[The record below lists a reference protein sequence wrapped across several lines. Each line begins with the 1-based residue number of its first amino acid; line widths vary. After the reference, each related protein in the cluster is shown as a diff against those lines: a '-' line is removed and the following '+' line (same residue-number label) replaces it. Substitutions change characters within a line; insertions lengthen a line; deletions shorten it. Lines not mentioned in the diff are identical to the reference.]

1 MEQILLF
8 ALLRSALYALVAL
21 GFTLLFGVGGVLN
34 LAHGALLMG
43 SAYLAYTLFAVGGL
57 PLPLSLGF
65 GVLGTALFAAL
76 LYRGIVRRVQGSPVL
91 TLIVTLA
98 VALILQEGVAIAY
111 GVPARSLPPPV
122 PGNLQIGGV
131 TIPTVLVVA
140 FGVSWLAI
148 GAFWLFLER
157 TRLGKAIRAVAMNRV
172 GASLVGI
179 NVVRIYTIVWA
190 LSGALAG
197 LAGIFFTYPG
207 GMSPRMWI
215 DPLVIS
221 FAIVIL
227 GGLGS
232 LTGSLIAAYIVGFV
246 ETLTFYAP
254 QAGLPLGASWVG
266 IPSAVLIVF
275 VLLVRPQGLLGRPA
289 S

>member
-8 ALLRSALYALVAL
+8 ALLKSALYALVAL

-34 LAHGALLMG
+34 LAHGALLMA
-43 SAYLAYTLFAVGGL
+43 SAYLAYTLFALVGL
-57 PLPLSLGF
+57 PLLLSLGL

-76 LYRGIVRRVQGSPVL
+76 LYRGVVRRVQGSPVL

-122 PGNLQIGGV
+122 PGNLPILGV
-131 TIPTVLVVA
+131 TIPTVFVVA

-179 NVVRIYTIVWA
+179 DVRRVYTIVWA

-197 LAGIFFTYPG
+197 LAGIFFAYPG

-221 FAIVIL
+221 FAVVIL

-232 LTGSLIAAYIVGFV
+232 LTGSLIAAYLVGFV
-246 ETLTFYAP
+246 ETFTFYAP
-254 QAGLPLGASWVG
+254 QVGIPLGASWVG
-266 IPSAVLIVF
+266 IPSAALIVF
-275 VLLVRPQGLLGRPA
+275 LLLVRPQGLLGRTT

>member
-34 LAHGALLMG
+34 LAHGALLMA
-43 SAYLAYTLFAVGGL
+43 SAYLAYTFFSLAGL
-57 PLPLSLGF
+57 PLLLSWGL
-65 GVLGTALFAAL
+65 GVLGTALLSAL
-76 LYRGIVRRVQGSPVL
+76 LYRGVVCRVQSSPVL

-122 PGNLQIGGV
+122 PGNLHILGV
-131 TIPTVLVVA
+131 TIPAVLGGA
-140 FGVSWLAI
+140 FVVSWLAI
-148 GAFWLFLER
+148 GVFWLFLER

-179 NVVRIYTIVWA
+179 DVQRVYTIVWA

-197 LAGIFFTYPG
+197 LAGIFFAYPG
-207 GMSPRMWI
+207 GMSPRMWL

-232 LTGSLIAAYIVGFV
+232 LTGSLIAAYLVGFV

-254 QAGLPLGASWVG
+254 QVGIPLGASWVG
-266 IPSAVLIVF
+266 IPSAALIVF
-275 VLLVRPQGLLGRPA
+275 LLLVRPQGLLGRPA
-289 S
+289 A

>member
-1 MEQILLF
+1 MEQILLL

-43 SAYLAYTLFAVGGL
+43 SAYLAYTLFTLAGL
-57 PLPLSLGF
+57 PLLASLVL

-98 VALILQEGVAIAY
+98 VALVLQEGVAIAY

-122 PGNLQIGGV
+122 PGNLTLGGV
-131 TIPTVLVVA
+131 TIPAVFAVA
-140 FGVSWLAI
+140 FGVSWAAI
-148 GAFWLFLER
+148 GAFGLFLGR
-157 TRLGKAIRAVAMNRV
+157 TRLGKAIRAVAMNRA

-179 NVVRIYTIVWA
+179 NVVRVYTVVWA

-197 LAGIFFTYPG
+197 LAGIFFAYPG
-207 GMSPRMWI
+207 GMSPRMWV

-232 LTGSLIAAYIVGFV
+232 LTGSLIAAYLVGFV

-254 QAGLPLGASWVG
+254 QVGLPLGASWVG
-266 IPSAVLIVF
+266 IPSAALIVF
-275 VLLVRPQGLLGRPA
+275 VLLVRPGGLLGRPA